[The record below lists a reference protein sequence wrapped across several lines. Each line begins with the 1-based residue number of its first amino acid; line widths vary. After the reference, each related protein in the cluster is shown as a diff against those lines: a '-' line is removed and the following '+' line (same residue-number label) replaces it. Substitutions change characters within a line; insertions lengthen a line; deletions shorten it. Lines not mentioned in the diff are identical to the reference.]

1 MEESSCRR
9 WLNEQTGHRTVVNL
23 KKNGFQAHFTAT
35 AGEAADL
42 VLDLTHKCATV
53 GFGGSSTTRR
63 LGLPEALEKDGKTV
77 YDHWNPPAD
86 ASDMELRLKQG
97 RSDCFLCSANAI
109 AATGEIVNV
118 DGAGNRTAAMTFGCP
133 QVIIVAGINK
143 VAPDLSGALARIRN
157 IAAPMRAKS
166 LNMDTPCAHD
176 GICTDCQSPQRICR
190 ITTIVHRK
198 PMMTDITVII
208 VNEEMGY

>member
-9 WLNEQTGHRTVVNL
+9 WLNEQTGHRAVVNL
-23 KKNGFQAHFTAT
+23 KKNGFQAHFAAT

-42 VLDLTHKCATV
+42 VLDLTHPCATV

-63 LGLPEALEKDGKTV
+63 LGLPETLEKAGKTV

-143 VAPDLSGALARIRN
+143 VAPDLAGALTRIRN